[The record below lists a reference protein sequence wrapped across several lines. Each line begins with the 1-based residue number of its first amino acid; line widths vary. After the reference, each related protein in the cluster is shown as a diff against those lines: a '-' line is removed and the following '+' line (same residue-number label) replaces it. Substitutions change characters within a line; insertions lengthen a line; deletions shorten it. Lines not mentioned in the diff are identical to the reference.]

1 MVFKSPY
8 ADVAI
13 PDVGV
18 VQMVYQHALEYGD
31 KPAMI
36 DGPTGRTLTYLQLYG
51 GVRRVAGNLAKRGL
65 QKGDVVGIYSPNL
78 PEYALAFHGVA
89 LAGGIVTT
97 ANPLYTADELAY
109 QLRDSNAK
117 FLITVPPLLDKA
129 REAAAKSNVQEVFVI
144 GEAEGA
150 TPFTELLAE
159 AEPPEVPLNPAE
171 DLVALPYS
179 SGTTGLPKGVML
191 THRNLVANMAQVLAS
206 GVNLR
211 SDERVIGVL
220 PFYHIYGML
229 VILNLCLHKG
239 MTIVTMPRFDLEQ
252 FLKIMQDYK
261 ITRANLVPPII
272 LALAKHPIVDNYD
285 LSHLQIIMSGAAP
298 LSADL
303 AEACAKRLNC
313 IVLQGYGLTET
324 SPVTHVNPED
334 PARIKLGSV
343 GVPIA
348 NTECMVVSL
357 ETGNPLGMRQEGE
370 IWIRGPQVMKGYLN
384 NPEATAQTLTPEG
397 WLRTGDVGY
406 VDEDGYFYI
415 VDRVK
420 EMIKYK
426 GLQIAPAELEA
437 VLLTHPA
444 VADAAVIPS
453 PDEEA
458 GEVPKAFVVLKGQ
471 ATAEELME
479 YVAARV
485 APYKKIRRVEFVDQI
500 PKSPSGKI
508 LRRVLVQQERERAS
522 S

>member
-1 MVFKSPY
+1 
-8 ADVAI
+8 
-13 PDVGV
+13 
-18 VQMVYQHALEYGD
+18 
-31 KPAMI
+31 
-36 DGPTGRTLTYLQLYG
+36 
-51 GVRRVAGNLAKRGL
+51 
-65 QKGDVVGIYSPNL
+65 
-78 PEYALAFHGVA
+78 
-89 LAGGIVTT
+89 LAGGVVTT

-109 QLRDSNAK
+109 QLRDSGAK
-117 FLITVPPLLDKA
+117 FLITVGPLLEKA
-129 REAAAKSNVQEVFVI
+129 IPAAQQAGVQEVFVI
-144 GEAEGA
+144 GEGDGA
-150 TPFTELLAE
+150 TPFTALLAD
-159 AEPPEVPLNPAE
+159 AEPPEVALDPAE
-171 DLVALPYS
+171 DLVVLPYS

-191 THRNLVANMAQVLAS
+191 THRNLVANMVQVMAS
-206 GVNLR
+206 GVNLQF
-211 SDERVIGVL
+211 DERVIGVL

-229 VILNLCLHKG
+229 VILNLCLYKG
-239 MTIVTMPRFDLEQ
+239 MTIVTMARFDLEQ
-252 FLKIMQDYK
+252 FLKILQDYQ

-285 LSHLQIIMSGAAP
+285 LSHLKIIMSGAAP
-298 LSADL
+298 LSAEL
-303 AEACAKRLNC
+303 AQACAERLGC

-348 NTECMVVSL
+348 NTECAVVSL
-357 ETGNPLGMRQEGE
+357 ETGNPLGIREEGE

-384 NPEATAQTLTPEG
+384 NPDATAQTLTPDG

-453 PDEEA
+453 PDPEA
-458 GEVPKAFVVLKGQ
+458 GEVPKAFVVLKGA
-471 ATAEELME
+471 ATAEELMD

-485 APYKKIRRVEFVDQI
+485 APFKKIRRIEFVEQI

-508 LRRVLVQQERERAS
+508 LRRILVQQERERAS
-522 S
+522 